1 MNRTEE
7 TGGVRSKYFE
17 TARRMDEALLSLLEK
32 KDFAYIS
39 IREICAKAEVN
50 RSTFYLHYE
59 NTWDLLQESLEYM
72 NGQFVD
78 CFQDTSTEFLKKL
91 STCPKEELML
101 ITPEY
106 LTPYLTF
113 IKEHQRLFKA
123 TMERPG
129 TFEAD
134 KSYNKMF
141 RYIFVPILERFG
153 VPEQEHSYRM
163 NFYIRG
169 IAGMVEQWLK
179 DGCKL
184 SVEEISSLIQM
195 CVLPEYPRKG
205 K

>member
-1 MNRTEE
+1 MEEKNRSQ
-7 TGGVRSKYFE
+7 SKYFN

-32 KDFAYIS
+32 KDFAYIT
-39 IREICAKAEVN
+39 IREICNLAGVN

-78 CFQDTSTEFLKKL
+78 CFQDTPTDFLQKL
-91 STCPKEELML
+91 TTCPKEELML

-113 IKEHQRLFKA
+113 IREHQRLYEAAMDK
-123 TMERPG
+123 PG

-134 KSYNKMF
+134 KTYKKMF
-141 RYIFVPILERFG
+141 RYIFVPILQRFG

-163 NFYIRG
+163 NFYVRG

-184 SVEEISSLIQM
+184 PVEELSQLIQA
-195 CVLPEYPRKG
+195 CVLPQYPLEK